1 MPFFR
6 FNNYG
11 LYYTQTYPMPGFTT
25 IFKPTSPFR
34 LCTTLALLLL
44 LCNTAEAQTPDKDK
58 KYQLSTKSLLVDL
71 NADAGVTTED
81 GKKVSAWQNS
91 ASGSP
96 VKVFNK
102 RDEGREVAGS
112 GRPELIEKVTALNG
126 HNSLVFL
133 QQELLNNSET
143 AFDSLITGSGFT
155 WIAIV
160 RPYTQKGELRDVN
173 SFFGSLRNG
182 DNYEGFWGGLTDE
195 NFLWTG
201 ARNGIT
207 FGRWDNNNQRIT
219 STTPLDTAKYYLLAG
234 RMQSG
239 KQIALVELFIN
250 DLSSANAAHRVPVNI
265 HANGSMLSIGQ
276 ERDAI
281 QHPGVESFRGEIAR
295 FIVYGRP
302 LDNKELSDYGKWLR
316 EYYTIDK

>member
-1 MPFFR
+1 MPFFN
-6 FNNYG
+6 FNNYV
-11 LYYTQTYPMPGFTT
+11 LYYIQTYPMPGFTT
-25 IFKPTSPFR
+25 VFKTTSPLR
-34 LCTTLALLLL
+34 LYTTLALLLIV
-44 LCNTAEAQTPDKDK
+44 CYTAQGQSSNKN
-58 KYQLSTKSLLVDL
+58 QLSTKSLLIDL

-133 QQELLNNSET
+133 QQELLNDSET

-173 SFFGSLRNG
+173 SFFGSLKNG
-182 DNYEGFWGGLTDE
+182 GNYEGFWGGFTDE

-234 RMQSG
+234 RMQNG
-239 KQIALVELFIN
+239 KQTALVELFVN
-250 DLSSANAAHRVPVNI
+250 DLSSANAAHTVPVNI
-265 HANGSMLSIGQ
+265 HADGSKLSIGQ

-302 LDNKELSDYGKWLR
+302 LDNKELTDYGKWLSI
-316 EYYTIDK
+316 YYGIVR